1 MILIYCNKIGIN
13 KLNLQIKDSLNLGI
27 GEIKSFINEFKYD
40 IDAVKNVISS
50 DYSNGLAERSINKT
64 INLLWNL

>member
-1 MILIYCNKIGIN
+1 MILIYCNKTGIN

-40 IDAVKNVISS
+40 IDAVKNAISS